1 MELILPLALYL
12 ILCSGHLNRQC
23 ACGALVPISS
33 PCIKGC
39 TKLDRI
45 FNEKSEKSPNRIA
58 ELIIKF
64 TVLVSSKSPSIS
76 FHLPIRYGSPILYDG
91 DHTECA
97 LLQFVQD
104 LGRSYDAIRY
114 AYPCDSIT
122 KTYHFNTERKYMMTV
137 VPRKTGGYRL
147 FVKGAPEVVLKKC
160 QFYCGYGGKLI
171 EFNSESKQ
179 KYMSEVV
186 DPMTEE
192 GLRVIAIA
200 YRDFVQKYAKVN
212 QSFILEQPDWDK
224 EETIFSNLTLL
235 AMMGIADPM
244 RPEVPVAVA
253 RCRMAGIFVCL
264 LTGENLKTAKL
275 FATQCGIIKKRSD
288 LIMEASEFNQ
298 SIRDSSGE
306 VRQSLLDSLWPYLR
320 VVARC
325 SSMDKYHMVLGITN
339 SLNAGESQVAA
350 VLGDGLGDIP
360 ALEQSDVAFSKK
372 CAQYSW
378 HVPDTIKHYFINSVK
393 NFVCLEYNYVFI
405 NVSLKSI

>member
-1 MELILPLALYL
+1 MQA
-12 ILCSGHLNRQC
+12 
-23 ACGALVPISS
+23 V
-33 PCIKGC
+33 KGC

-45 FNEKSEKSPNRIA
+45 FNEKCEKSPNKIV

-64 TVLVSSKSPSIS
+64 T
-76 FHLPIRYGSPILYDG
+76 LPIRYGSPILYDG

-179 KYMSEVV
+179 KYMLEVV

-235 AMMGIADPM
+235 AIVGIADPM
-244 RPEVPVAVA
+244 RPEDSMKA
-253 RCRMAGIFVCL
+253 RQKVTYPL
-264 LTGENLKTAKL
+264 E
-275 FATQCGIIKKRSD
+275 
-288 LIMEASEFNQ
+288 
-298 SIRDSSGE
+298 
-306 VRQSLLDSLWPYLR
+306 
-320 VVARC
+320 
-325 SSMDKYHMVLGITN
+325 HMVRNVGRKLK
-339 SLNAGESQVAA
+339 
-350 VLGDGLGDIP
+350 
-360 ALEQSDVAFSKK
+360 DVGRSTTTLLYG
-372 CAQYSW
+372 CNPWWSR
-378 HVPDTIKHYFINSVK
+378 
-393 NFVCLEYNYVFI
+393 
-405 NVSLKSI
+405 